1 MTRLSSETLA
11 WAAEV
16 LGGDV
21 TVVRGLR
28 EGGSPW
34 LIQTA
39 STTAVLRVATDV
51 HADNVKTEVA
61 AMQHAAKTGLPAPK
75 LLGHRY
81 ASQAGPALVLT
92 THVVGSSQIPMTS
105 DTERLRM
112 LGAIAARISAVEVP
126 SVPELPLRTGP
137 IGDMDW
143 VALRQKHGAS
153 EILQKAEKAISRF
166 KPASEEVV
174 FVHGDLWHGNTLWD
188 GSALT
193 AILDWDASGIGSPGI
208 DLGSFRLDAALCY
221 GLAEAQHVLAG
232 WEEEAGR
239 CARDIAYWD
248 IVAALATPPEMSWVL
263 PAMVDQGRSDLNA
276 EILTKRRED
285 FIVQA
290 LAQLELRA
298 L

>member
-1 MTRLSSETLA
+1 MAGPDSETLA

-16 LGGDV
+16 VGGDV

-39 STTAVLRVATDV
+39 STTAVLRVAPDV

-61 AMQHAAKTGLPAPK
+61 AMQHAAKTGLSVPR

-92 THVVGSSQIPMTS
+92 SHVVGSSKIPTNP

-112 LGAIAARISAVEVP
+112 LGAAACRIGAVEVP

-143 VALRQKHGAS
+143 AALRQKHGAS
-153 EILQKAEKAISRF
+153 VILQKAEKTITQHTPISG
-166 KPASEEVV
+166 KVV

-188 GSALT
+188 GSAMT
-193 AILDWDASGIGSPGI
+193 ALLDWDASGIGSPGI

-221 GLAEAQHVLAG
+221 GLSAADHVLAG
-232 WEEEAGR
+232 WEEEAGGH
-239 CARDIAYWD
+239 ATDVAYWD
-248 IVAALATPPEMSWVL
+248 IVAALATPPDMSWVV
-263 PAMVDQGRSDLNA
+263 PAMADQGRPDLNA
-276 EILTKRRED
+276 EILSKRRED
-285 FIVQA
+285 FLVQA
-290 LAQLELRA
+290 LEQLKQ
-298 L
+298 